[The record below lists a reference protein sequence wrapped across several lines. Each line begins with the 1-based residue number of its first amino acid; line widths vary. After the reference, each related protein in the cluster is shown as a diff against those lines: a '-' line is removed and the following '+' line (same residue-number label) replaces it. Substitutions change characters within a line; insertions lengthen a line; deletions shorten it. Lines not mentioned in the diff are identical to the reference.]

1 MFNILNNLTK
11 TLVQTAIDVPVA
23 VVNDVVTFG
32 GILNEK
38 DKPHTVEAL
47 EDSIKNLENTL
58 KKN

>member
-1 MFNILNNLTK
+1 MFNILSNLVKST
-11 TLVQTAIDVPVA
+11 VQTAIDVPVA

-47 EDSIKNLENTL
+47 EDSIKNLEKTFN
-58 KKN
+58 KN

>member
-11 TLVQTAIDVPVA
+11 ILVQTAIDVPVA

-47 EDSIKNLENTL
+47 EDSIKNLEKTFN
-58 KKN
+58 KN